1 LIVPLLLSSEASGPR
16 PPGEVDETQ
25 VAAHRSVTVQGKTI
39 NYIATAARMPLKD
52 ASGETSSLADRCV
65 VASRISTH
73 VDPPRGTSS
82 A

>member
-1 LIVPLLLSSEASGPR
+1 
-16 PPGEVDETQ
+16 

-52 ASGETSSLADRCV
+52 ASGEPAASLIDASSQAGSPHMSI
-65 VASRISTH
+65 A
-73 VDPPRGTSS
+73 PRGTSS